1 MVGTSFITIHN
12 LLFNERE
19 RASQQFCHPR
29 AKIQQLSLEKFPVPS
44 FIPNF
49 FPQRSS
55 LEARG
60 IFVIG
65 RWEGREGASASPFFD
80 AQTPFRPLSPLDSV
94 ALVCPTNRWHYL
106 WRQYYE
112 NILGEIVFSNP
123 VSLKHFTRILPLMT
137 AKLSK
142 IGNFSPSCP
151 TSKRDQIPLSNI
163 FSAST
168 SSAL

>member
-1 MVGTSFITIHN
+1 MCEVKEQSWAMFRWISVGA
-12 LLFNERE
+12 RE
-19 RASQQFCHPR
+19 SKQSAQNSSTTLMNPCSHIRHFC
-29 AKIQQLSLEKFPVPS
+29 LC
-44 FIPNF
+44 
-49 FPQRSS
+49 
-55 LEARG
+55 
-60 IFVIG
+60 
-65 RWEGREGASASPFFD
+65 
-80 AQTPFRPLSPLDSV
+80 AQTPFWPLSPLDSV

-112 NILGEIVFSNP
+112 NILGEIVFSNL
-123 VSLKHFTRILPLMT
+123 VSLKHLTRILPLMT

-168 SSAL
+168 SNAISWTKKVIENNSAIQPH